1 MSSTQQA
8 ARGATPLL
16 NLRVTRPVQDYLS
29 ARARELGVSRSELVR
44 DALRQM
50 TPAEL
55 WDDEPLNAAHP
66 GAGEAARVSDAA
78 PPLRVAGGADDAG

>member
-1 MSSTQQA
+1 MSSTQHA

-16 NLRVTRPVQDYLS
+16 NVRLQPAVTSYLTE
-29 ARARELGVSRSELVR
+29 RARELGVTRSELVR
-44 DALRQM
+44 DALRQV

-55 WDDEPLNAAHP
+55 WHDPLNAAHP

-78 PPLRVAGGADDAG
+78 PPLNVAGGADDAG